1 MSAKTPGKK
10 SVMEEYLSSLLT
22 EDIEQDAPLTEEIE
36 QDASLQH
43 VSKLLDSASVLH
55 TELTNSVS
63 SEVVLEPE
71 PAKIDS
77 DNVLAKRID
86 EQPARDKAF
95 EHSLKDAKLHSY
107 EQHESVP
114 VSTIDNEDAVS
125 KQSQDA
131 TPPEAEDT
139 GIYHEAFQALIFEVA
154 GLSLALPL
162 TELGGIHQLTDVTP
176 IFGKPNWF
184 KGVMLHRDEKV
195 KVVDTAMWVMPDKCN
210 EKLADSAKNQY
221 LIMLDSSGWGLA
233 CERIIDTI
241 TLQPEDV
248 KWRKFDGKRT
258 WLSGMV
264 KKKMCALVNV
274 KQLISLLQQ
283 GMNSKDN

>member
-1 MSAKTPGKK
+1 MSAKKPGKK

-22 EDIEQDAPLTEEIE
+22 EGIERDAPLTAEIE
-36 QDASLQH
+36 QDVSLQH

-55 TELTNSVS
+55 SELNNSVP
-63 SEVVLEPE
+63 SEVVLEPV
-71 PAKIDS
+71 KIDS
-77 DNVLAKRID
+77 DNVRAIHIVDKTGNAEALRRNLNNVEPFGQ
-86 EQPARDKAF
+86 EQ
-95 EHSLKDAKLHSY
+95 
-107 EQHESVP
+107 QESVP
-114 VSTIDNEDAVS
+114 VSTIDADEDIANE
-125 KQSQDA
+125 QSQSADKSVA
-131 TPPEAEDT
+131 QDT
-139 GIYHEAFQALIFEVA
+139 GIYHEAFQTLIFEVA

-162 TELGGIHQLTDVTP
+162 TELGGIHQLADITP
-176 IFGKPNWF
+176 IFGKPSWF
-184 KGVMLHRDEKV
+184 KGVMLHRDEKM
-195 KVVDTAMWVMPDKCN
+195 KVVDTAMWVMPEKCN
-210 EKLADSAKNQY
+210 EQLADSAKNQY
-221 LIMLDSSGWGLA
+221 LIMLDSSGWGLS

>member
-1 MSAKTPGKK
+1 MNAKPPGKK
-10 SVMEEYLSSLLT
+10 SVMEEYLSSLLI
-22 EDIEQDAPLTEEIE
+22 EDVEQDGPLTEEIE
-36 QDASLQH
+36 QNASLQH
-43 VSKLLDSASVLH
+43 VSQLLDSASVLH
-55 TELTNSVS
+55 TELTSSVS
-63 SEVVLEPE
+63 SEVVLE

-86 EQPARDKAF
+86 EQPASDEVF
-95 EHSLKDAKLHSY
+95 EHSLKDAELPSH
-107 EQHESVP
+107 EQHESVT
-114 VSTIDNEDAVS
+114 VNTVDNDGAVN
-125 KQSQDA
+125 KQSQNADNPVA
-131 TPPEAEDT
+131 KDT
-139 GIYHEAFQALIFEVA
+139 GIYHEAFQVLIFEVA

-162 TELGGIHQLTDVTP
+162 TELGGIHQLADVTP

-184 KGVMLHRDEKV
+184 KGVMLHRDEKM
-195 KVVDTAMWVMPDKCN
+195 KVVDTAMWVMPEKCN

-241 TLQPEDV
+241 TLQAEDV